1 MTPDAPGSSHQSS
14 WKSACEVARKIRE
27 IICHR
32 FPAILLSPL
41 KSHNGKSTKCG
52 NSAKPRGR
60 GERMPRHESSM
71 RNLEK
76 ARAKWRSPRP
86 LRSNDESRMIQRF
99 VFLWLTCR
107 GTRPSGRAWARSLGI
122 SHTWVQKLV
131 RKFQTDPSEM
141 YREQRRSGDPNFARL
156 SRAREQ
162 TQRMREQ
169 GELRPSRA
177 SKTD

>member
-14 WKSACEVARKIRE
+14 WKSACEIARKIRK
-27 IICHR
+27 IICHQ

-41 KSHNGKSTKCG
+41 KSHRGKSRKCG
-52 NSAKPRGR
+52 NSAKPGR
-60 GERMPRHESSM
+60 RDGSMPAYESSM

-76 ARAKWRSPRP
+76 ARAVGRLPRPWRS
-86 LRSNDESRMIQRF
+86 SDEARMIRRYAF
-99 VFLWLTCR
+99 FWHTSR
-107 GTRPSGRAWARSLGI
+107 GNKPSGRDWARQLGI
-122 SHTWVQKLV
+122 SHTWLQKLV

-162 TQRMREQ
+162 TQRMREK

-177 SKTD
+177 SKID